1 MDWLL
6 PTDRLLSFEP
16 LAAILVGVIAGLI
29 FGLLPGINGKKGIIL
44 SLPFLVTVD
53 PLNAAVY
60 LVAMHA
66 VVHTCGALP
75 AVLLGLPTSSSEA
88 ATILDGY
95 PMVRQGRAAEAIAA
109 TIVGSSVG
117 GFLGALALIALIPL
131 GILIVPFIGSPEI
144 LGLTS
149 LGLLFVSALSG
160 NSLARGLVV
169 VGLGLLASSVGI
181 DGLTGTQRY
190 TFSEPTLA
198 AGINIAAILA
208 GIFVVPELVGLTDED
223 KKSGENSIVVSIR
236 AVVDQL
242 SHAARHI
249 GVIVRSSL
257 IGVVVG
263 FIPGIGAS
271 VAVWMAYGHTVQ
283 TGPQQPPYGEGNVA
297 GLIAVETANNAKE
310 GGSFAPTLMFAVP
323 GTSGMAIMMLAFSQI
338 GIEVGP
344 RLVTEDPAFI
354 SLVGWIILAANL
366 VAVPVCLLL
375 VPSLAFIA
383 TMRQRVISP
392 LTLVLALAAAVVIM
406 PHVSSLLQVAVF
418 SVVGVALKWANW
430 PRAPM
435 VLGLVIGPIVECYS
449 LPDNTCLR
457 LAGLRETWRPAA
469 FGHLHRWHAACF
481 LGTGLG
487 RRSILA
493 QTCGTGAFLGIGF
506 PVDVCRGHRARTPVL
521 NGRDAISFGSLN
533 CGPCRLSCRDC
544 SRRKAQWLA
553 SRALCLRQDRGQ
565 SDPATYGVVDL
576 CACRRVPYGRSTL
589 RGCVVALVSTSLLY
603 SYAHPHVCG
612 RAHRAGSR
620 RRYDRTSAAA
630 GSPLDLAARMTKLLI
645 TKA

>member
-16 LAAILVGVIAGLI
+16 LAAILVGVVAGLI

-223 KKSGENSIVVSIR
+223 KKGRENSIVVSIR

-406 PHVSSLLQVAVF
+406 PHASSLLQVAVF

-435 VLGLVIGPIVECYS
+435 VLGLVIGPIVEATLYRTIHVFGWQAFERPGVQLLSVIFIVGMLLVFWGRDLGGARSS
-449 LPDNTCLR
+449 L
-457 LAGLRETWRPAA
+457 RPAEPAPFLALVFLSMFAVAIVLALQFSTGAMLFPLAVSIVA
-469 FGHLHRWHAACF
+469 FAAC
-481 LGTGLG
+481 LVVTVQDVRRNGWHQELYASGKIEANLVLPLMGLL
-487 RRSILA
+487 IVA
-493 QTCGTGAFLGIGF
+493 PVVGF
-506 PVDVCRGHRARTPVL
+506 PMAAALYVAV
-521 NGRDAISFGSLN
+521 SLLWSA
-533 CGPCRLSCRDC
+533 RLSFI
-544 SRRKAQWLA
+544 
-553 SRALCLRQDRGQ
+553 
-565 SDPATYGVVDL
+565 P
-576 CACRRVPYGRSTL
+576 TL
-589 RGCVVALVSTSLLY
+589 IL
-603 SYAHPHVCG
+603 
-612 RAHRAGSR
+612 
-620 RRYDRTSAAA
+620 TSAAGLTA
-630 GSPLDLAARMTKLLI
+630 LVLGGDTIGLLQPLDPLWIWLHG
-645 TKA
+645 